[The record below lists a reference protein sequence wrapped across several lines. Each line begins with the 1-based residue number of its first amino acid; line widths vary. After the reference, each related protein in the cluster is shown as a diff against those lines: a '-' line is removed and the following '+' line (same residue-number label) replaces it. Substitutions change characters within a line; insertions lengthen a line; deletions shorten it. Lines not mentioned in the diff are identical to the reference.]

1 MLDKQ
6 MSLLFAY
13 LILGPTILM
22 VAVSV
27 AIASGFIL
35 YGVSF
40 LLSSRP
46 KEEARRVSL
55 RIAMVTVLGVFL
67 LTSYSLCQSLLLS
80 DPTNPPRRKPAQEDI
95 IGVWSPTPACLEWM
109 QEEGGYRISTHT
121 LTFRQDG
128 TLEMTNMPDWWLNF
142 GDSSGGFYSCSGTW
156 KIDKVNDKW
165 AVDVHFTSF
174 SSYQNGFGTS
184 FGLSGQKPPYR
195 IYIGVGDPDDAD
207 FMVFERR

>member
-1 MLDKQ
+1 

-13 LILGPTILM
+13 LILGPIILM
-22 VAVSV
+22 AAVSV

-40 LLSSRP
+40 LLLSRP

-55 RIAMVTVLGVFL
+55 RIAKATVLGVFL
-67 LTSYSLCQSLLLS
+67 LLTFYLCKSLSS
-80 DPTNPPRRKPAQEDI
+80 EPTNPPRRKPAQEDI
-95 IGVWSPTPACLEWM
+95 VGVWSPTPACLEWM
-109 QEEGGYRISTHT
+109 QEEGGYRISAHT

-128 TLEMTNMPDWWLNF
+128 TFKMTNMPDWWLNF
-142 GDSSGGFYSCSGTW
+142 GDSSGGFYSGSGTW
-156 KIDKVNDKW
+156 KIDRVNDKW

-184 FGLSGQKPPYR
+184 FGLSGQKPPCR
-195 IYIGVGDPDDAD
+195 IYVRVGDPDDAD
-207 FMVFERR
+207 LMVFERR